1 MLSYKHARKSQAQQK
16 HRGQPAER
24 GIKMNK
30 IVLEGKDGNGC
41 LLTKEGYLEKI
52 AVMCE
57 TLDEDQYIIAKNFG
71 EDRSLV
77 LDITMDG
84 ECETV
89 DIVTMKDCEDG
100 EVVDDAMGICP
111 FDVDLDIE
119 LQRIWEGKDFSTL

>member
-1 MLSYKHARKSQAQQK
+1 
-16 HRGQPAER
+16 
-24 GIKMNK
+24 MNK

-41 LLTKEGYLEKI
+41 PLTKEEYLEKI

-57 TLDEDQYIIAKNFG
+57 TLDDDQYIIAKNFG

-77 LDITMDG
+77 LDITMDS
-84 ECETV
+84 EVEMV

-111 FDVDLDIE
+111 FDVDLDFE

>member
-1 MLSYKHARKSQAQQK
+1 MHRKA
-16 HRGQPAER
+16 GQSRNTVDIPQNG
-24 GIKMNK
+24 GIKMSK
-30 IVLEGKDGNGC
+30 IVLEGKDGNGYP
-41 LLTKEGYLEKI
+41 LTKEGYLEKI

-57 TLDEDQYIIAKNFG
+57 TLDDDNYIIAKNFG

-77 LDITMDG
+77 LDITMDS
-84 ECETV
+84 EVKTV
-89 DIVTMKDCEDG
+89 DIVTMKDGEDG

>member
-1 MLSYKHARKSQAQQK
+1 MVSYKHARQK
-16 HRGQPAER
+16 HRGQSAER

-41 LLTKEGYLEKI
+41 PLTKEEHLEKI

-57 TLDEDQYIIAKNFG
+57 TLDDDQYIIAKNFE

-77 LDITMDG
+77 LDITMDS
-84 ECETV
+84 EVEMV
-89 DIVTMKDCEDG
+89 DIVTMKDCEG
-100 EVVDDAMGICP
+100 GKVVDDAMEICP

-119 LQRIWEGKDFSTL
+119 LQRIWEGRNFSTL

>member
-1 MLSYKHARKSQAQQK
+1 MVSYKHARQK
-16 HRGQPAER
+16 HRGQSAER

-41 LLTKEGYLEKI
+41 PLTKEEYLEKI

-57 TLDEDQYIIAKNFG
+57 TLDDDQYIIAKNFG

-77 LDITMDG
+77 LDITMDS
-84 ECETV
+84 EVETV
-89 DIVTMKDCEDG
+89 DIVTMKDCEGGEGG

-111 FDVDLDIE
+111 FDVDLDFE
-119 LQRIWEGKDFSTL
+119 LQRIWEGRDFSTL